1 MKRANYQ
8 DSYQL
13 YINGQWKDAAD
24 GATFNTYCP
33 ANGELLSICA
43 EATKQDVDEA
53 VASAWSAW
61 ESWKK
66 TSYAER
72 AVYLNKIA
80 DVITENL
87 DNLAMIESL
96 DTGKPIWE
104 ATAVDIPGCADHFR
118 YFASVIRAEEG
129 SATMID
135 EHNMS
140 IVLREPLGVVGLIV
154 PWNFPFSI
162 AGWKLAPAL
171 AAGCTVVF
179 KPSSSTPLSVL
190 ELARLTQDILPPGV
204 LNVVTGSG
212 GKAGEYILQHPD
224 LRKLSFTG
232 STEVGYRVAQAA
244 AQKIIP
250 ATLEL
255 GGKSANI
262 FFEDCDLEKSVAGMQ
277 GGILFC
283 QGEVCCSGS
292 RVFVQESIYDEFL
305 TRSIEN
311 FQAVKVGM
319 PWEADTQ
326 MGAII
331 FESHLQSI
339 LSYVEKGKAEG
350 ATVACGGKRL
360 TANGMDRGC
369 FMAPTILTNVT
380 NDMTVAQEEIFG
392 PVVVFIKFKT
402 EEEVIRMANDSEY
415 GLAGGVWTKNLDRA
429 IRVARAVETGR
440 MWVNTYGM
448 LPPGIP
454 FGGYKKSGI
463 GRETH
468 KMALDYYTQV
478 KSIMI
483 NIAD

>member
-1 MKRANYQ
+1 MKRADYQ

-13 YINGQWKDAAD
+13 YINGQWKDASD
-24 GATFNTYCP
+24 GGTFKVYCP
-33 ANGELLSICA
+33 GNGELLSVCA
-43 EATKQDVDEA
+43 EATREDVDEA
-53 VASAWSAW
+53 VSAAW
-61 ESWKK
+61 TAWDSWKK

-72 AVYLNKIA
+72 AQYLNQIA
-80 DVITENL
+80 DAISANL
-87 DNLAMIESL
+87 DNLAMIEAL

-104 ATAVDIPGCADHFR
+104 TTAVDIPGCAEHFR
-118 YFASVIRAEEG
+118 YFASVLRAEEG

-135 EHNMS
+135 EHTMS
-140 IVLREPLGVVGLIV
+140 LILREPIGVVGLIV

-190 ELARLTQDILPPGV
+190 ELARITQQILPPGV
-204 LNVVTGSG
+204 LNIITGSG
-212 GKAGEYILQHPD
+212 SKSGEYLLQHPD
-224 LRKLSFTG
+224 IRKLSFTG

-244 AQKIIP
+244 AEKIIP

-262 FFEDCDLEKSVAGMQ
+262 FFDDCDFEKALDGMQ

-283 QGEVCCSGS
+283 QGEVCCAGS
-292 RVFVQESIYDEFL
+292 RVFVHENIYDEFL
-305 TRSIEN
+305 ARAVEN
-311 FQAVKVGM
+311 FKAVKVGM
-319 PWEADTQ
+319 PWEQDTQ
-326 MGAII
+326 MGSLIYEA
-331 FESHLQSI
+331 HLQSV
-339 LSYVEKGKAEG
+339 LRYVEKGKAEG
-350 ATVACGGKRL
+350 AVVACGGRRIME
-360 TANGMDRGC
+360 NGMDKGF
-369 FMAPTILTNVT
+369 FMEPTILANVT
-380 NDMTVAQEEIFG
+380 NDMTVAREEIFG

-402 EEEVIRMANDSEY
+402 EEEVIRMANDNEY
-415 GLAGGVWTKNLDRA
+415 GLAGAVWTKDLDRA
-429 IRVARAVETGR
+429 IRVARGVETGR

-448 LPPGIP
+448 LPPGAP

-468 KMALDYYTQV
+468 KMALEHFTQV

-483 NIAD
+483 NISD

>member
-8 DSYQL
+8 DSYAL
-13 YINGQWKDAAD
+13 YID
-24 GATFNTYCP
+24 GGWRPASDGGTFQVVCP
-33 ANGELLSICA
+33 ANSELMSVCA
-43 EATKQDVDEA
+43 EATKEDVDAA
-53 VASAWSAW
+53 VSAAWRAW

-72 AVYLNKIA
+72 AGYLNRIA
-80 DVITENL
+80 EAITENL
-87 DNLAMIESL
+87 DNLAMIESMN
-96 DTGKPIWE
+96 TGKPIWE

-118 YFASVIRAEEG
+118 YFASVLRAEEG
-129 SATMID
+129 TATMID
-135 EHNMS
+135 EHTMS
-140 IVLREPLGVVGLIV
+140 LVLREPVGVVGLIV

-179 KPSSSTPLSVL
+179 KPSSSTPLSAL
-190 ELARLTQDILPPGV
+190 ELARITQDILPPGV
-204 LNVVTGSG
+204 LNIVTGSG
-212 GKAGEYILQHPD
+212 GRAGEYILQHPD
-224 LRKLSFTG
+224 IRKLSFTG
-232 STEVGYRVAQAA
+232 STEVGYRVAEAA
-244 AQKIIP
+244 AEKIIP

-262 FFEDCDLEKSVAGMQ
+262 FFEDCDLDQAVDGMQ

-292 RVFVQESIYDEFL
+292 RVFIQESIYDAFL
-305 TRSIEN
+305 AKAIEK

-319 PWEADTQ
+319 PWEQDTQ

-331 FESHLQSI
+331 FESHLNKI
-339 LSYVEKGKAEG
+339 LDYVDKGF
-350 ATVACGGKRL
+350 
-360 TANGMDRGC
+360 
-369 FMAPTILTNVT
+369 FMEPTILTNVT
-380 NDMTVAQEEIFG
+380 NDMTVAREEIFG

-402 EEEVIRMANDSEY
+402 EEEVIRMANDNEY

-429 IRVARAVETGR
+429 IRVARGVETGR
-440 MWVNTYGM
+440 MWVNSYGM
-448 LPPGIP
+448 IPPGAP

-468 KMALDYYTQV
+468 KMALEHFTQV

-483 NIAD
+483 NIAEG

>member
-1 MKRANYQ
+1 MKRADYQ
-8 DSYQL
+8 DNYQL
-13 YINGQWKDAAD
+13 YIDGKWQDASD
-24 GATFNTYCP
+24 GETFNTYCP
-33 ANGELLSICA
+33 ANGELLSTCA
-43 EATKQDVDEA
+43 EATRKDVNDAVEA
-53 VASAWSAW
+53 AWKAW

-72 AVYLNKIA
+72 AAYLNKIA
-80 DVITENL
+80 DVIMANV
-87 DNLAMIESL
+87 DNLAMIETL

-104 ATAVDIPGCADHFR
+104 STTVDIPGCAEHFR
-118 YFASVIRAEEG
+118 YFASVLRAEEG

-135 EHNMS
+135 EHTMS

-179 KPSSSTPLSVL
+179 KPSSSTPLSIL

-204 LNVVTGSG
+204 LNVITGSG
-212 GKAGEYILQHPD
+212 NKAGEYILQHPNI
-224 LRKLSFTG
+224 RKFSFTG
-232 STEVGYRVAQAA
+232 STKIGYRVAQAA
-244 AQKIIP
+244 AEKIIP

-262 FFEDCDLEKSVAGMQ
+262 FFEDCELEKSVAGMQ

-305 TRSIEN
+305 ARSIEN
-311 FQAVKVGM
+311 FRAVKVGM
-319 PWEADTQ
+319 PWEMDTQ
-326 MGAII
+326 MGSII
-331 FESHLQSI
+331 FDSHLESI
-339 LSYVEKGKAEG
+339 LNYVEKGKEEG
-350 ATVACGGKRL
+350 ATVACGGRRL
-360 TANGMDRGC
+360 TDGGLDRGS
-369 FMAPTILTNVT
+369 FMEPTILTDVT

-402 EEEVIRMANDSEY
+402 EEEVIKMANDSIY

-440 MWVNTYGM
+440 IWINTYGV

-468 KMALDYYTQV
+468 KMAMDYYTQV

-483 NIAD
+483 NIAE